1 MLEELKNRVLEAN
14 LLLPARGLTTLTWG
28 NASGIDRD
36 SGLIVIKP
44 SGLDF
49 SAMGAEDMVVVDME
63 GKVAEGKWRPSSD
76 LPTHIELYK
85 AFPGIGGIVHTHSRW
100 ATSFAQAGLGI
111 KAMGTTH
118 GDYFH
123 GEVPC
128 TRPMYPE
135 EIAGEYERETGRLIA
150 ETFKCIDPEAVPGVL
165 VYSHGPFTWGAS
177 PEEALCNAV
186 VLEEVAFMN
195 YHSLSLAPEKG
206 SMQQCLLDRHYFR
219 KHGKDAYYGQRVPRC

>member
-85 AFPGIGGIVHTHSRW
+85 AFPGIGGIVHTHSCKGGKQVLDRTD
-100 ATSFAQAGLGI
+100 AYIPLGYRSTPRGTGNILSQSPHHCIIPEILAYETDPVIHRCRLYRHPRHLARMQALAFERI
-111 KAMGTTH
+111 
-118 GDYFH
+118 
-123 GEVPC
+123 VL
-128 TRPMYPE
+128 PE
-135 EIAGEYERETGRLIA
+135 
-150 ETFKCIDPEAVPGVL
+150 
-165 VYSHGPFTWGAS
+165 
-177 PEEALCNAV
+177 
-186 VLEEVAFMN
+186 
-195 YHSLSLAPEKG
+195 
-206 SMQQCLLDRHYFR
+206 CLLLH
-219 KHGKDAYYGQRVPRC
+219 HSINQS